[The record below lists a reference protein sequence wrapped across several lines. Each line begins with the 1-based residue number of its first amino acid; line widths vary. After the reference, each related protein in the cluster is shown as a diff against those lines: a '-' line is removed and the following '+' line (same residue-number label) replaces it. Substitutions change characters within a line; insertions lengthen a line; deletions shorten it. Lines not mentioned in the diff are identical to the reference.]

1 MDSKAVTGIAAAC
14 IAVGFFIGTVAENA
28 RMMAEIRATP
38 PVVNTTTD
46 TLWQQ
51 GDPVYMPGVP
61 GVIDTLRDTL
71 YAFEPNPDVVARMDT
86 VLPPRGDALG
96 VTYHLPPVN
105 KFDLA
110 WIPAPNMTTHETTTN
125 TVTVV
130 ERRFFLGPYAKM
142 QVFAPWSQPLIA
154 SGMRFEGGLGLSLQV
169 GKWQLDIEPL
179 DIDIVDSK
187 FDAGLSLGVRYYPWA
202 N

>member
-28 RMMAEIRATP
+28 RVMAEIRNTP
-38 PVVNTTTD
+38 PVVNTVTD

-51 GDPVYMPGVP
+51 SDPVFMPGVP

-71 YAFEPNPDVVARMDT
+71 YAFEPSPDVVARMDT

-110 WIPAPNMTTHETTTN
+110 WTPAPYMSTHETTTN
-125 TVTVV
+125 TITVI
-130 ERRFFLGPYAKM
+130 ERRFFLGPYAKLQVRSPWVTPLLVSSM
-142 QVFAPWSQPLIA
+142 Q
-154 SGMRFEGGLGLSLQV
+154 FEGGLGVSLQV
-169 GKWQLDIEPL
+169 GKWQLDLEPL
-179 DIDIVDSK
+179 DIGIENSV
-187 FDAGLSLGVRYYPWA
+187 FDAGVSIGVRYYPWA